1 MEVWMVLIELIV
13 QTDESAL
20 SEIGFMNIAT
30 GADSED
36 AAITK
41 IRNCL
46 ASLPGHVVSFEQAH
60 VVEEDKKYGE
70 AEIDRMEKTRNNPN
84 AIILGTFH
92 TYKTN

>member
-1 MEVWMVLIELIV
+1 MVLIELIV

-46 ASLPGHVVSFEQAH
+46 ASLPGHVVSF
-60 VVEEDKKYGE
+60 
-70 AEIDRMEKTRNNPN
+70 
-84 AIILGTFH
+84 
-92 TYKTN
+92 